1 MKQGMVQTVNGS
13 VDASGLGLT
22 LMHEHILCD
31 LTPAARRVDP
41 REEVVITLE
50 NVFDVTYRPND
61 YPGNHRLQDVEI
73 ALREV
78 ERFAK
83 LGGGTIV
90 EMTTG
95 GLQPDPRCLQVIS
108 AKTGVNIVLGAG
120 FYTEPY
126 QDEKTLAL
134 DTDQMA
140 ETIVQQLTEGAWD
153 TDVRCGIIGEIGCS
167 WPLTPFEERSL
178 RAAAK
183 AQDKTGAAITVHP
196 GRHPDAP
203 TQILDILEKAG
214 ADLSRTIMDHMER
227 TFTEVEQVLGLA
239 RRGCVVEYD
248 FFGIEQSQYWLGVA
262 DLPTDWMRIYDIGRL
277 FEAGLG
283 ANVVISQDICTRSRL
298 QSYGGHGYGHM
309 ISNVIPLMRDRGFS
323 PDEINRMLVET
334 PARLLASV

>member
-1 MKQGMVQTVNGS
+1 MKQRMVQTVNGS
-13 VDASGLGLT
+13 VDASRLGLT

-31 LTPAARRVDP
+31 LTPAVRRVDP

-61 YPGNHRLQDVEI
+61 YPGNHRLQDPEI
-73 ALREV
+73 ALKEV
-78 ERFAK
+78 ERFAG

-95 GLQPDPRCLQVIS
+95 GLQPDPWGLQMIS

-126 QDEKTLAL
+126 QDEETLAL
-134 DTDQMA
+134 GTDEMA
-140 ETIVQQLTEGAWD
+140 EIIIQQLTEGAWG

-183 AQDKTGAAITVHP
+183 AHVKTGAAITVHP
-196 GRHPDAP
+196 GRHPEAP
-203 TQILDILEKAG
+203 TQILDILEAAG
-214 ADLSRTIMDHMER
+214 VDLSRTIMDHMER
-227 TFTEVEQVLGLA
+227 TFTEVEQVFRLV

-277 FEAGLG
+277 FEAGFG
-283 ANVVISQDICTRSRL
+283 SNVVISQDICTRSRL

-323 PDEINRMLVET
+323 PEDINHVLIDT
-334 PARLLASV
+334 PARLLSPV